1 MNNDNKT
8 HKNWFLVFLINSLGR
23 EMAKISVK
31 INAVKK
37 LGI

>member
-1 MNNDNKT
+1 MITKHIKT
-8 HKNWFLVFLINSLGR
+8 GFLFFSSILW
-23 EMAKISVK
+23 AKISVK